1 MFNNDEWLKQIQEEI
16 IDPEREIVD
25 AHHHLWPTPEMH
37 YDMENLLVDTGSGH
51 NVVQTVFAECGAAYR
66 SSGPEHL
73 KCVGETEFV
82 AGRAKQANDKKES
95 TKIAGIVAHADLM
108 HKNLDEVLEAHEA
121 AGKGLFKGI
130 RHSGALEPKPETLRI
145 PGTGL
150 PKQFSRDDFRQG
162 VARLGELGL
171 TYDTW
176 IFHHQIVDFRD
187 LARAV
192 PNTTMILDHFGTPL
206 GVGQYSS
213 KKEEIFATWKE
224 DIKALSDCTNVVL
237 KLGGMAMPD
246 NGYGWESG
254 SKPPT
259 SDEFVAAQERYY
271 DHAISHFGADRC
283 IFESNF
289 PVDRLSLSYRTL
301 WNALKKIAEK
311 YTQEEQDLLFSGTA
325 RKIYR
330 L

>member
-1 MFNNDEWLKQIQEEI
+1 MFNNDVWLKQNQENI
-16 IDPEREIVD
+16 VDPEREIVD
-25 AHHHLWPTPEMH
+25 AHHHLWPISDMH
-37 YDMENLLVDTGSGH
+37 YDLENLLADTSSGH

-66 SSGPEHL
+66 TSGPDHL

-82 AGRAKQANDKKES
+82 AGRATQADHMEKP

-108 HKNLDEVLEAHEA
+108 HNRLDEVLEAHEA
-121 AGKGLFKGI
+121 SGNGIFKGI
-130 RHSGALEPKPETLRI
+130 RHSGAHEPKPEALSIR
-145 PGTGL
+145 GSGL
-150 PKQFSRDDFRQG
+150 PNQLARHDFRRG

-176 IFHHQIVDFRD
+176 IFHHQIADFKD
-187 LARAV
+187 LALAV
-192 PNTTMILDHFGTPL
+192 PTTTMILDHFGTPL
-206 GVGQYSS
+206 GVGQY
-213 KKEEIFATWKE
+213 KDKREEIFEKWKE
-224 DIKALSDCTNVVL
+224 DIEAVSNCNNVFL

-246 NGYGWESG
+246 NGYRWDTED
-254 SKPPT
+254 KPPS

-289 PVDRLSLSYRTL
+289 PVDRLSLSYKTL
-301 WNALKKIAEK
+301 WNAFKKIAAK
-311 YTQEEQDLLFSGTA
+311 YSEEEQDLLFSGTA
-325 RKIYR
+325 RKVYR